1 MTLRPLIRYGVRI
14 TEPTDRDAG
23 LPRAGHGLRGG
34 VSYVIQIRLKRGED
48 VGRALKRMKKI
59 LDKEGLMKQLRATRY
74 FEKPSE
80 KQRRKSARA
89 RARAR
94 ARRSANP

>member
-1 MTLRPLIRYGVRI
+1 M
-14 TEPTDRDAG
+14 
-23 LPRAGHGLRGG
+23 
-34 VSYVIQIRLKRGED
+34 IQIRLKRGED

-59 LDKEGLMKQLRATRY
+59 LDKEGLMKQLRAGRY
-74 FEKPSE
+74 FEKPCE
-80 KQRRKSARA
+80 KERRKSARA